1 MNIPN
6 MKRIKIS
13 TESDLVSWLSKNAS
27 TAEQV
32 MFVTCG
38 KASPN
43 KHIKGARV
51 RELLEDNG
59 WLAGQSFTLIGN
71 LQGHVAIPN

>member
-6 MKRIKIS
+6 LKRIKVS
-13 TESDLVSWLSKNAS
+13 SESDLVSWLNKNAN
-27 TAEQV
+27 AADQV
-32 MFVTCG
+32 MIVTCG
-38 KASPN
+38 KASPK

-59 WLAGQSFTLIGN
+59 WLAGQSFTLVGN